1 MNTHQISEACAFVVA
16 ATVAINVTVVVV
28 ASDIFFLVE
37 IASLEIALKLNSMS
51 QLSEF
56 EI

>member
-16 ATVAINVTVVVV
+16 ATVAINVTVVV

>member
-1 MNTHQISEACAFVVA
+1 MNTHQISEACSVVVA

>member
-1 MNTHQISEACAFVVA
+1 MNTHQISEACSFVVA